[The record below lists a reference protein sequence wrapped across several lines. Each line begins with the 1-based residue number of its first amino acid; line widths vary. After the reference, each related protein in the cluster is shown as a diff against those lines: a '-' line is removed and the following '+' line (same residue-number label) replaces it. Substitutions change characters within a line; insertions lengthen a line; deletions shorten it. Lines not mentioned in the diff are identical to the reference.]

1 MMMMFS
7 LPQKTLNISKKS
19 VYPAQMLV
27 VYKYANIV
35 ANMDINHALFPIVN
49 QKFFELYL
57 CRVQTNF
64 DEHSF
69 QQVNGVSDKFY
80 EFNVPLMKKIKTQ
93 IKAAETLYDNEGKKN
108 ANDDGLS
115 YYYRNCAK

>member
-1 MMMMFS
+1 
-7 LPQKTLNISKKS
+7 
-19 VYPAQMLV
+19 MLV
-27 VYKYANIV
+27 VYKYANLV

-57 CRVQTNF
+57 SRVPLNY

-69 QQVNGVSDKFY
+69 QQVNGVSDKIY

-93 IKAAETLYDNEGKKN
+93 LKAAENFYDNEAKTH
-108 ANDDGLS
+108 ANDDGIS
-115 YYYRNCAK
+115 YYYRSCGK